1 MILVEALAVYA
12 LIGVAVAP
20 AFVIFGIARVMPEAS
35 LTSGARLM
43 LLPGAAA
50 LWPLILTRWL
60 EAGGRR

>member
-12 LIGVAVAP
+12 LIGVAVAS